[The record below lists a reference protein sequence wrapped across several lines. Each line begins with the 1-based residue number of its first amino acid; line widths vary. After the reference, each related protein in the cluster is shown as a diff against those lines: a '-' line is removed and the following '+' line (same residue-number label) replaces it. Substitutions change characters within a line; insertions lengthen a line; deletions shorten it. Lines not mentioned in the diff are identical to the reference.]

1 MSRPRPILDS
11 MRQAFSAGSAMR
23 LNAEMWYNSRHIN
36 NEKQPEMKIA
46 VRIFSFLLLA
56 AAVAAVFLYDGGK
69 PTTDDTPPPVRPI
82 KSAVV
87 GATKTLPALHFPGVV
102 DASTGVTLSFEV
114 SGRIVDFPFAH
125 SRGQHVEAGTI
136 LARIDDRDYSNKVV
150 NAEAELDYAE
160 SNFKR
165 MERAVRKNAVSKDEY
180 SSSRASAEKARAS
193 LAIARKAL
201 ADTVLKAP
209 FAGVI
214 SDIYVDNFDNVSSS
228 TAILKLQ
235 DMTTLDLTVSV
246 PESYVL
252 SAPTVVRAKYTFEA
266 SFDSLP
272 DRTFPVRIKD
282 AACIADSV
290 TQTYRATF
298 TLDAPKDLDILPGMT
313 CTVSAKVPDEEM
325 EEVAK
330 GSLSVP
336 FSAVGAD
343 ADAKPFVWRL
353 DAKGDGTYTVHR
365 TTVKL
370 GTRTGESILIESG
383 LSAGDRVAAAG
394 VTVLTEGRVVRL
406 LDEPS
411 ASR

>member
-1 MSRPRPILDS
+1 
-11 MRQAFSAGSAMR
+11 
-23 LNAEMWYNSRHIN
+23 
-36 NEKQPEMKIA
+36 MKLA
-46 VRIFSFLLLA
+46 VRIFSFLLLV

-69 PTTDDTPPPVRPI
+69 PKADDTPPPVRPV
-82 KSAVV
+82 KSVVV
-87 GATKTLPALHFPGVV
+87 GATKALPVLHFPGVV
-102 DASTGVTLSFEV
+102 DASTGVSLSFEV
-114 SGRIVDFPFAH
+114 SGRIVDFPFVH
-125 SRGQHVEAGTI
+125 SRGKHVEAGTV
-136 LARIDDRDYSNKVV
+136 LARLDDRDYSNKVA

-165 MERAVRKNAVSKDEY
+165 MEKAVKKNAVSKDEY
-180 SSSRASAEKARAS
+180 ASSRASAEKARAA

-209 FAGVI
+209 FAGV
-214 SDIYVDNFDNVSSS
+214 IYVDNFDNVSSS

-235 DMTTLDLTVSV
+235 DMTSLDLAVSV

-252 SAPTVVRAKYTFEA
+252 SAPAAVRAKYSFEA

-282 AACIADSV
+282 AARIADSV

-313 CTVSAKVPDEEM
+313 CTVSAKVPEEEM
-325 EEVAK
+325 KEVAK

-336 FSAVGAD
+336 FSAVGTAAD
-343 ADAKPFVWRL
+343 TKSFVWRL

-365 TTVKL
+365 AIVKL
-370 GTRTGESILIESG
+370 GTRIGESVLIESG
-383 LSAGDRVAAAG
+383 LSAGDRVAVAG
-394 VTVLTEGRVVRL
+394 VTVLTEDRIVRL
-406 LDEPS
+406 LDES
-411 ASR
+411 AAAK

>member
-1 MSRPRPILDS
+1 
-11 MRQAFSAGSAMR
+11 
-23 LNAEMWYNSRHIN
+23 
-36 NEKQPEMKIA
+36 MKLV
-46 VRIFSFLLLA
+46 VRIFAILLLV

-69 PTTDDTPPPVRPI
+69 PKVDDAPPPVRPV
-82 KSAVV
+82 KSVVV
-87 GATKTLPALHFPGVV
+87 GAAKTLPALHFPGVV
-102 DASTGVTLSFEV
+102 DASTGVSLSFEV

-125 SRGQHVEAGTI
+125 SRGRHVEAGTV
-136 LARIDDRDYSNKVV
+136 LARLDDRDYSNKVV

-165 MERAVRKNAVSKDEY
+165 MEKAVKKNAVSRDEY
-180 SSSRASAEKARAS
+180 ASSRASAEKARAA

-209 FAGVI
+209 FSGVI

-228 TAILKLQ
+228 TVILKLQ

-252 SAPTVVRAKYTFEA
+252 SAPTAVRAKYSFEA

-272 DRTFPVRIKD
+272 DRTFPVRVKD

-298 TLDAPKDLDILPGMT
+298 TLVAPKDLDILPGMT
-313 CTVSAKVPDEEM
+313 CTVTAKVPEEEM
-325 EEVAK
+325 KEVAK

-336 FSAVGAD
+336 FSAVGTD
-343 ADAKPFVWRL
+343 ADKKSFVWRL
-353 DAKGDGTYTVHR
+353 ADKGDGTYTVHR
-365 TTVKL
+365 AFVTL
-370 GTRTGESILIESG
+370 GTHTGESILIESG
-383 LSAGDRVAAAG
+383 LSAGDRVAVAG
-394 VTVLTEGRVVRL
+394 VTILTEGRVVRL
-406 LDEPS
+406 LD
-411 ASR
+411 ASTAAK